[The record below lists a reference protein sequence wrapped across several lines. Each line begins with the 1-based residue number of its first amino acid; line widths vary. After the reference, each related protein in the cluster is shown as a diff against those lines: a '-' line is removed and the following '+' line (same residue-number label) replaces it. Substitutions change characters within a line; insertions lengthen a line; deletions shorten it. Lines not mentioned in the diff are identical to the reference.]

1 MAAMSAMLERKLTP
15 ARCAMDQN
23 QIHAIQAMMAILPI
37 FILIGSI
44 IVIIPYWMI
53 FKKAG
58 FPAWLGILMVVP
70 LVNLALLYV
79 LAFSPWKTMLATQTG
94 YPAPAYPPQS

>member
-1 MAAMSAMLERKLTP
+1 MQT
-15 ARCAMDQN
+15 
-23 QIHAIQAMMAILPI
+23 MMAILP
-37 FILIGSI
+37 FFLLVGSI

-70 LVNLALLYV
+70 LVNLVMLYV
-79 LAFSPWKTMLATQTG
+79 LAFSPWKTTLVNQTG
-94 YPAPAYPPQS
+94 YPAPSYPPQV

>member
-1 MAAMSAMLERKLTP
+1 
-15 ARCAMDQN
+15 MDPN
-23 QIHAIQAMMAILPI
+23 QIHAIQAMMAILPF

-58 FPAWLGILMVVP
+58 FPSWLGILMVLP
-70 LVNLALLYV
+70 LVNLVLLYV
-79 LAFSPWKTMLATQTG
+79 LAFSTWKTAVASPAG
-94 YPAPAYPPQS
+94 YPATPAYPPQA